1 MNTATT
7 TVAPLLSNWETTNR
21 VVEALA
27 NQDYDRDI
35 LRQAIL
41 LENEDQKELFALA
54 RARRESCFPANEV
67 EVRSVVEISNIC
79 VQACHYCGMA
89 KGNTQPKYLVKQ
101 EDFVEIVSHL
111 YECGRRV
118 ILVQSGENHSQNF
131 VNHVAKC
138 VSNTLARFPDI
149 EFILC
154 LGNLTDAQYR
164 QLKDVGAARYILKFE
179 TANPALYHGLKPT
192 DTLEERTACLENLIA
207 LGFKVGSGNMVGLPD
222 QTIDDIVDDV
232 VFSGKF
238 PLAMISST
246 VFIPGHDTKLH
257 AASPGNADWAL
268 NTIALLRILYP
279 ERLIPAT
286 SPFERLK
293 KDGQLLSL
301 MAGANTVTCHDGT
314 PEELK
319 KLFPIYDSQR
329 FTPNADKLKLTVKN
343 AGLAL
348 AKGSLI

>member
-1 MNTATT
+1 MNSATIAPDSTA
-7 TVAPLLSNWETTNR
+7 VLD
-21 VVEALA
+21 ALA
-27 NQDYDRDI
+27 NQDYDRE
-35 LRQAIL
+35 IL
-41 LENEDQKELFALA
+41 LQALLLEGEDQKALFDLA
-54 RARRESCFPANEV
+54 RARRESCFPRNEV

-79 VQACHYCGMA
+79 VQACHYCAMA
-89 KGNTQPKYLVKQ
+89 KGNSQPKYLVKKD
-101 EDFVEIVSHL
+101 DFVEIVSHL

-131 VNHVAKC
+131 VDHVERCVRGCLAK
-138 VSNTLARFPDI
+138 FPDI

-154 LGNLTDAQYR
+154 LGNLSDAQYR
-164 QLKDVGAARYILKFE
+164 QLKDAGAARYILKFE
-179 TANPALYHGLKPT
+179 TANPRLYNQLKPT

-207 LGFKVGSGNMVGLPD
+207 LGYKVGSGNMVGLPGQSLND
-222 QTIDDIVDDV
+222 VADDIL
-232 VFSGKF
+232 FAGKF
-238 PLAMISST
+238 DLAMVSST

-257 AASPGNADWAL
+257 DAAPGNADWAL

-279 ERLIPAT
+279 DNLIPAT

-293 KDGQLLSL
+293 KGGQLLSL

-319 KLFPIYDSQR
+319 KLFPIYDTKR
-329 FTPNADKLKLTVKN
+329 FTPNADKLKQTVKD
-343 AGLAL
+343 AGLVL